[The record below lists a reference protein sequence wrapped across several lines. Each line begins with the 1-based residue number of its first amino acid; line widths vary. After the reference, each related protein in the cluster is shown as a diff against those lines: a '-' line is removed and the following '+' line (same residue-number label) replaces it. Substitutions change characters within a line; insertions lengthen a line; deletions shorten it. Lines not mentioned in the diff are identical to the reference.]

1 MNNYSSYKAR
11 GFTLIE
17 LLVVIA
23 IIGVLATIVT
33 VSLSS
38 ARSKPRDAKRLA
50 DLKSFQLAV
59 DSYFSA
65 NDHYP
70 YTNCAGTNDFASFDS
85 PTYAANQVCDTV
97 GGAGVTLAVKLSP
110 YIATL
115 RDPKNLG
122 TDSGYLYFN
131 QGGAFDY
138 CILING
144 APENLNNFST
154 DLIPATRCSVWDSA
168 GQCSAAG
175 TASGPTN
182 AIYVGRGIYASG
194 C

>member
-1 MNNYSSYKAR
+1 MNNFSTNKVK

-17 LLVVIA
+17 LMVVIA
-23 IIGVLATIVT
+23 IIGVLATIVS

-50 DLKSFQLAV
+50 DLNSFQLAL

-70 YTNCAGTNDFASFDS
+70 YSTCSGSNTWSSFDS
-85 PTYAANQVCDTV
+85 PTYSVKLVCDTV
-97 GGAGVTLAVKLSP
+97 GGAGVTLAAKLSP
-110 YIATL
+110 YISTL
-115 RDPKNLG
+115 KDPKSLG
-122 TDSGYLYFN
+122 GGSGYLYIN
-131 QGGAFDY
+131 KGGAFDY
-138 CILING
+138 CILIHRT
-144 APENLNNFST
+144 PENLNNFPKELVS
-154 DLIPATRCSVWDSA
+154 PTRCSAWDAA
-168 GQCSAAG
+168 GVCTTAG

-182 AIYVGRGIYASG
+182 AIYFGKGIYASG